1 MQRLGLSLLL
11 RRSFVRS
18 PPRWE
23 KGLVARFGTDAARGR
38 FPKDC
43 DGGLVDGG
51 QSFQRL
57 QAPGA
62 ALLLKGLVAAGIVN
76 GARDPRWLSMS
87 IEDAARTLVSSGLDP
102 DHQVDGSVRRSILL
116 ARQVAE
122 GHFSSR
128 GTRDADRAA
137 RGLFY
142 EMLEVGNTG
151 AGRPARPSHT
161 PCVASCLAKALGRP
175 PRTVWL
181 LGSHSARPMPN
192 AVECRIVSRAR
203 YDRPVERSA
212 AKQRTIAQASGE
224 NPPSSSP
231 SRRRARRAHVRHLA
245 AHAVCTAGSGLFPPL
260 PLPFPMTVC

>member
-102 DHQVDGSVRRSILL
+102 DQQVDGSVRRSILL

-161 PCVASCLAKALGRP
+161 PCVAAAWPKPSAALLRLSGCSAHTQPGPCRMPLNAESLAGLATTDQLNEVLRSNARSPKQVEKILHRARQAGVEHDE
-175 PRTVWL
+175 RTYDTWQRTP
-181 LGSHSARPMPN
+181 SARPAP
-192 AVECRIVSRAR
+192 VSFRRCRCR
-203 YDRPVERSA
+203 
-212 AKQRTIAQASGE
+212 
-224 NPPSSSP
+224 
-231 SRRRARRAHVRHLA
+231 
-245 AHAVCTAGSGLFPPL
+245 FP
-260 PLPFPMTVC
+260 